1 MDLGHD
7 QAEDLE
13 QRTFGRIL
21 ARHDVEKCLALF
33 RRGAL
38 IDDRLHL
45 PIALMQRSG
54 KINGCRENET
64 IELSTLKVSFGNPHA
79 DHAFARAVSRRGIE
93 IAGTAKR
100 AIAVLDPFAFETPVR
115 CSHGTPPTALSGWT
129 IQPLDYPFASKT
141 PDQCEQDRDLIGT
154 TCIAPGS

>member
-1 MDLGHD
+1 MDLGYD

-13 QRTFGRIL
+13 QRTLGRIL

-38 IDDRLHL
+38 VDDRLHL

-54 KINGCRENET
+54 KINGCRENQT
-64 IELSTLKVSFGNPHA
+64 IEPGTLEVSLGNPHA
-79 DHAFARAVSRRGIE
+79 DQAFAEAVRRRGIE

-115 CSHGTPPTALSGWT
+115 CSQA
-129 IQPLDYPFASKT
+129 
-141 PDQCEQDRDLIGT
+141 
-154 TCIAPGS
+154 

>member
-1 MDLGHD
+1 MDRSYD

-13 QRTFGRIL
+13 QRTLGRIL
-21 ARHDVEKCLALF
+21 ARHDVEKRLALF
-33 RRGAL
+33 WCGAL

-45 PIALMQRSG
+45 PIALMQRSR

-64 IELSTLKVSFGNPHA
+64 IEFGTLEVSFGNPHA

-100 AIAVLDPFAFETPVR
+100 TVAVLDPFAFETPVR
-115 CSHGTPPTALSGWT
+115 CSHGTPPIALSGC
-129 IQPLDYPFASKT
+129 QLDYAAT
-141 PDQCEQDRDLIGT
+141 
-154 TCIAPGS
+154 